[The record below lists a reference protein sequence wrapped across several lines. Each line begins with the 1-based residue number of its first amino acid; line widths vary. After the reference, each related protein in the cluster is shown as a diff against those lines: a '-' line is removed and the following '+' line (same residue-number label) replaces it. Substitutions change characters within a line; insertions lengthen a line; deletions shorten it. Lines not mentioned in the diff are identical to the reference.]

1 MLQQPLAW
9 LRANMHLPYKV
20 CFGGTKFGRG
30 WGQLMYGSVML
41 LHAASAA
48 LISSCGNLVGHF
60 FSYGNSLSTLPI
72 ICMYIAYYPSAL
84 LTIHHQSLLP
94 VDPTTSLLPIS
105 TPHYASGFITIY
117 QHSLLTSAFPTTPQR
132 SL

>member
-1 MLQQPLAW
+1 MLRCFKKKAYYSDYYGFSKVRLVLQQPLAW

-20 CFGGTKFGRG
+20 RFGGAKFGRG

-60 FSYGNSLSTLPI
+60 F
-72 ICMYIAYYPSAL
+72 
-84 LTIHHQSLLP
+84 LLP
-94 VDPTTSLLPIS
+94 MAIP
-105 TPHYASGFITIY
+105 Y
-117 QHSLLTSAFPTTPQR
+117 QHCLL
-132 SL
+132 